1 MDGIGAASPMELSRI
16 GNLGGLGR
24 SPANGS
30 AVHGGATSSVREGW
44 R

>member
-16 GNLGGLGR
+16 GKTGGFER
-24 SPANGS
+24 SPANSS
-30 AVHGGATSSVREGW
+30 AVHGGAMSSGREGW